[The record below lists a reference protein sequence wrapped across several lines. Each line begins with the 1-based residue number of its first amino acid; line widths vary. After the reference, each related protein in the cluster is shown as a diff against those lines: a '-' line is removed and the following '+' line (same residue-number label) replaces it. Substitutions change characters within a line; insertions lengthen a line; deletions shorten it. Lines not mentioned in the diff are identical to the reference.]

1 MFYALR
7 AERAGRSPRKKTMLT
22 IENQNLTIT
31 HGAAVTTIG
40 LPAVSTDAVVRVWSV
55 PADYRDN
62 GLFVAIVA
70 PGQPEEIP
78 ACDPAAAQLLGEV
91 AYPASQA
98 LQRSGAQ
105 AAAHARIEAWRDAQE
120 RAPLVF
126 EHAGHA
132 WDGGLATRQRLQPV
146 VALDALPDGFFWTDA
161 NNTDVPV
168 SLAELQALNAAHE
181 TAIVLRGF
189 EIHAAQRAMKS
200 ALESMGMTDL
210 QAFDPDHWQSE
221 Q

>member
-1 MFYALR
+1 
-7 AERAGRSPRKKTMLT
+7 MLK
-22 IENQNLTIT
+22 IENQTLTVT
-31 HGAAVTTIG
+31 HGATVAVIELQET
-40 LPAVSTDAVVRVWSV
+40 VVDAVARVWSV
-55 PADYRDN
+55 PVEYRDN
-62 GLFVAIVA
+62 GLFVAIVE
-70 PGQPEEIP
+70 PGQSEEIP

-98 LQRSGAQ
+98 LQRQGAH
-105 AAAHARIEAWRDAQE
+105 AVAHARIESWRDAQE
-120 RAPLVF
+120 RAPIVF

-132 WDGGLATRQRLQPV
+132 WDGGLQARQRLQPV
-146 VALDALPDGFFWTDA
+146 VALEALPDDFFWTDA
-161 NNTDVPV
+161 DNNDVPV
-168 SLAELQALNAAHE
+168 SLADLRALNAAHE
-181 TAIVLRGF
+181 AAIVLRGF

>member
-1 MFYALR
+1 
-7 AERAGRSPRKKTMLT
+7 MLK
-22 IENQNLTIT
+22 IENQTLTVT
-31 HGAAVTTIG
+31 HGATVAVIELQET
-40 LPAVSTDAVVRVWSV
+40 VVDAVARVWSV
-55 PADYRDN
+55 PVEYRDN
-62 GLFVAIVA
+62 GLFVAIMA

-98 LQRSGAQ
+98 LQRQGAH
-105 AAAHARIEAWRDAQE
+105 AVAHARIESWRDAQE
-120 RAPLVF
+120 RAPIVF

-132 WDGGLATRQRLQPV
+132 WDGGLQARQRLQPV
-146 VALDALPDGFFWTDA
+146 VALEALPDDFFWTDA
-161 NNTDVPV
+161 DNNDVPV
-168 SLAELQALNAAHE
+168 SLADLRALNAAHE
-181 TAIVLRGF
+181 AAIVLRGF

>member
-1 MFYALR
+1 M
-7 AERAGRSPRKKTMLT
+7 
-22 IENQNLTIT
+22 
-31 HGAAVTTIG
+31 
-40 LPAVSTDAVVRVWSV
+40 DAVARVWSV
-55 PADYRDN
+55 PVEYRDN
-62 GLFVAIVA
+62 GLFVAIMA

-91 AYPASQA
+91 AYPASQE
-98 LQRSGAQ
+98 LQRQSAH
-105 AAAHARIEAWRDAQE
+105 AAAHARIEYWRDAQE
-120 RAPLVF
+120 RAPIVF
-126 EHAGHA
+126 EHAGHT
-132 WDGGLATRQRLQPV
+132 WDGGLQARQRLQPV

>member
-1 MFYALR
+1 
-7 AERAGRSPRKKTMLT
+7 MLK
-22 IENQNLTIT
+22 IENQTLTVT
-31 HGAAVTTIG
+31 RGAAVAAIALQET
-40 LPAVSTDAVVRVWSV
+40 AVDAVARVWSV
-55 PADYRDN
+55 PVEYRDN

-91 AYPASQA
+91 AYPASQE
-98 LQRSGAQ
+98 LQRQSAH
-105 AAAHARIEAWRDAQE
+105 AAAHAHIEYWRDAQE

-161 NNTDVPV
+161 DNNDVPV
-168 SLAELQALNAAHE
+168 SLDDLRALNAAHE
-181 TAIVLRGF
+181 AAIVLRGL